1 MAMLRA
7 ALLAGLVLAACCAA
21 VSISG
26 SEKPTVLEGPLAL
39 PSAAPE
45 EPAETSQ
52 PEVLPAAAPEVL
64 PAAAPVELPAATPE
78 EPAAATAPE
87 PASPEEP
94 AAATAPEEPA
104 AALAPVLPPSP
115 IPPSPSPAPVPPSM
129 LPPPAVPLP
138 PPTPPAAALAPVL
151 PPSPIPPSPSP
162 APVPPSMLP
171 PPAAPLPPPAPVLP
185 PPTQAQ
191 SVGFNPAMHPAAKIA
206 VAQSGPTTAA
216 VSASPVLVC
225 RSRLAPICLVSTGH
239 GRPAGLAAP
248 AWDFGPG

>member
-129 LPPPAVPLP
+129 LPPPA
-138 PPTPPAAALAPVL
+138 
-151 PPSPIPPSPSP
+151 
-162 APVPPSMLP
+162 
-171 PPAAPLPPPAPVLP
+171 APLPPPAPVLP